1 MPSPRLD
8 VEALYVAL
16 DGQRRRA
23 RLRWRDVAGEA
34 GVSPSTLTRIG
45 QGNRPDADGLVR
57 LLLWLGQTDVRAFV
71 TGQRAGVEAQQAQDG
86 GTS

>member
-16 DGQRRRA
+16 DAQRRRA
-23 RLRWRDVAGEA
+23 RLRWRDIAREA

-57 LLLWLGQTDVRAFV
+57 LLVWLGQTDVLAFV
-71 TGQRAGVEAQQAQDG
+71 AVQRVGVQAQGDG
-86 GTS
+86 ETT